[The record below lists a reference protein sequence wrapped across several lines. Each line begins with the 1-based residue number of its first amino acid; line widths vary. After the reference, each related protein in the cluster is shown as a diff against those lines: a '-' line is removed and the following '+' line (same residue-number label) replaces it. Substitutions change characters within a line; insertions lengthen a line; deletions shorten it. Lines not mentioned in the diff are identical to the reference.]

1 MIQGPVLRLVLFMI
15 FINDFDKDMFI
26 KLAVGTRLEGIAN
39 MISDL
44 VLSQENLDSLKCTRN
59 IPVKNSKVKYKV
71 FGLGLE
77 N

>member
-1 MIQGPVLRLVLFMI
+1 
-15 FINDFDKDMFI
+15 MFI

-71 FGLGLE
+71 FRLGLE